1 MLNRFSGSVFQAKEK
16 VNDLY
21 MMSSSNTNHNM
32 SDNPIAFSQN
42 VTVKPITRTRS
53 NSRPFSWVKMTPTL
67 ITAFL
72 TAIISPMLPIS
83 EAQAVM
89 RATCQL
95 SAEEVAK
102 KSDLRQ
108 AAIAGDQTA
117 QAEYDALL
125 QEQAQR
131 LNTCRSQNWPKN
143 QAIWVRLYSCDAR
156 PGKLDAL
163 LDRIV
168 SKGYNQVYVETF
180 YDGQVLLP
188 MADNP
193 TAWPSAIRTPGLEN
207 RDLLAEVIK
216 KGRQRGLKVY
226 AWHFTMNFGHSY
238 AQTPEREAA
247 LAMNG
252 RGQNTMNVRQELGLH
267 ADAESQEGHVFV
279 DPYSPQ
285 ARKDYSVMVSEVLE
299 RQPDGMLF
307 DYVRYMRGVGPA
319 SVVSNVEQLWIY
331 SQASR
336 ETLYQ
341 RALNEKGRE
350 MIRRFVANGRITA
363 QDIAEI
369 NRQHPTEGEPL
380 WQGRSVVATKTVATP
395 EQLQPQ
401 LQWELWYLSVAH
413 AVQGILDF
421 VALAIEPIEAQGIP
435 AGAVFFPGGNRP
447 VGERGYDSRLQPW
460 DRFPA
465 SMEFHPMAYANCG
478 KTHCIVEEVERVISM
493 ASPQTR
499 IIPALAGDWGK
510 SIKERPSLE
519 AQMDDIYR
527 RLGNRIDSVSHF
539 AYAWQEPESDRDRKF
554 CTPD

>member
-1 MLNRFSGSVFQAKEK
+1 
-16 VNDLY
+16 
-21 MMSSSNTNHNM
+21 MSSSNTTHYM
-32 SDNPIAFSQN
+32 SDCFMLFPRSL
-42 VTVKPITRTRS
+42 TGKSTKKPPAS
-53 NSRPFSWVKMTPTL
+53 SRPFPGLKIASSL
-67 ITAFL
+67 GLAFL
-72 TAIISPMLPIS
+72 TAIITTALPS
-83 EAQAVM
+83 QQAQGVM
-89 RATCQL
+89 RPTCQL
-95 SAEEVAK
+95 SADEVAK
-102 KSDLRQ
+102 KNDLRQ
-108 AAIAGDQTA
+108 AAVAGDSQA
-117 QAEYDALL
+117 QQEYDALL
-125 QEQAQR
+125 QTQAER
-131 LNTCRSQNWPKN
+131 LNTCRNQNWPKN
-143 QAIWVRLYSCDAR
+143 QAIWLRLYPCDAR
-156 PGKLDAL
+156 PGNLDAL

-168 SKGYNQVYVETF
+168 NKGYNQVYVETF

-188 MADNP
+188 VSDNP
-193 TAWPSAIRTPGLEN
+193 TPWPSAIRTPGLEN
-207 RDLLAEVIK
+207 LDLLAEVIK

-226 AWHFTMNFGHSY
+226 AWHFTMNFGHTY
-238 AQTPEREAA
+238 AQDPMRQSA

-252 RGQNTMNVRQELGLH
+252 QGQHTMNISQELGLH
-267 ADAESQEGHVFV
+267 SQAESQESHVFI

-285 ARKDYSVMVSEVLE
+285 ARQDYALMISEVLD

-307 DYVRYMRGVGPA
+307 DYVRYLRGVGSA
-319 SVVSNVEQLWIY
+319 SVVSNVQQLWIY

-341 RALNEKGRE
+341 RALNQKGRE
-350 MIRRFVANGRITA
+350 LIRRFVANGTVTT
-363 QDIAEI
+363 QDIADV
-369 NRQHPTEGEPL
+369 NQLYSGEGEPL

-395 EQLQPQ
+395 EQLQSQ

-421 VALAIEPIEAQGIP
+421 VALAIEPIEAQGLP

-478 KTHCIVEEVERVISM
+478 KTQCIVDEIQRVVSM

-510 SIKERPSLE
+510 SIKDRPSLE

-539 AYAWQEPESDRDRKF
+539 AYAWQEPESERDRKF
-554 CTPD
+554 CNSN

>member
-1 MLNRFSGSVFQAKEK
+1 
-16 VNDLY
+16 
-21 MMSSSNTNHNM
+21 MSNGLTL
-32 SDNPIAFSQN
+32 FSQLLTKKP
-42 VTVKPITRTRS
+42 VQRVPRESRFTDGLKITPALVMTLLTVFIG
-53 NSRPFSWVKMTPTL
+53 
-67 ITAFL
+67 
-72 TAIISPMLPIS
+72 PMLHSSP
-83 EAQAVM
+83 ATAVM

-95 SAEEVAK
+95 PAAEAAK
-102 KSDLRQ
+102 KDELRQ
-108 AAIAGDQTA
+108 AAIAGDQKA
-117 QAEYDALL
+117 QGEYEALL

-143 QAIWVRLYSCDAR
+143 QAIWVRLYPCDAR

-168 SKGYNQVYVETF
+168 NKGYNQIYVETF

-188 MADNP
+188 MASNP
-193 TAWPSAIRTPGLEN
+193 TAWPSAIRNPELAN
-207 RDLLAEVIK
+207 VDLLAEVIK

-226 AWHFTMNFGHSY
+226 AWHFTMNFGHTY
-238 AQTPEREAA
+238 AQTPERQAA

-267 ADAESQEGHVFV
+267 AQAESQESHVFV

-285 ARKDYSVMVSEVLE
+285 ARRDYGVMISEVLK
-299 RQPDGMLF
+299 RRPDGMLF

-341 RALNEKGRE
+341 RALNQKGRE
-350 MIRRFVANGRITA
+350 MIHRFVTNGRITA

-369 NRQHPTEGEPL
+369 NQRYPTEGEPL
-380 WQGRSVVATKTVATP
+380 WQGRAVMATKTVATP

-421 VALAIEPIEAQGIP
+421 VSLAIAPIEAQGIP

-465 SMEFHPMAYANCG
+465 TMEFHPMAYANCG
-478 KTHCIVEEVERVISM
+478 KTHCIVEEIERVVSM
-493 ASPQTR
+493 VPPTAR

-510 SIKERPSLE
+510 SLKERPSLE

-539 AYAWQEPESDRDRKF
+539 AYAWQEPESDRERKF
-554 CTPD
+554 CTPN